1 MPTKHHLIVLCLSC
15 ATPALAQ
22 VTGKPVGPA
31 DHKAPNRMPGS
42 GTGTTITEAQP
53 TFSVE
58 PVAEEATPTTANA
71 FTPDGD
77 GLNDKYFP
85 RLPGAPSAEHLFQ
98 VYDRWGQVLFTTTNP
113 TEGWDGRP
121 TGGGDVLPQGVY
133 AWRLETRAPG
143 ASEKQQILGSVT
155 LIR

>member
-1 MPTKHHLIVLCLSC
+1 MHTKHLWTVLCLLS
-15 ATPALAQ
+15 ATPTIAQ

-31 DHKAPNRMPGS
+31 DHKAPNRVS
-42 GTGTTITEAQP
+42 GTETGTTIAEAQP
-53 TFSVE
+53 NFTLE
-58 PVAEEATPTTANA
+58 PAAEEPTPTANA

-113 TEGWDGRP
+113 NEGWDGRP

-155 LIR
+155 LVK